1 MATLAAEAK
10 VEYLLQILAGLIG
23 IGGSTSSSNPGV
35 LTILSEVIKFAY
47 PAIDPVLLSLV
58 VRKAGL
64 ALDVATDPNAL
75 WLEIDNAI
83 VQGLDGQKPSVI
95 Q

>member
-1 MATLAAEAK
+1 MATHVAGAK
-10 VEYLLQILAGLIG
+10 VEYLLKILEGLIG
-23 IGGSTSSSNPGV
+23 FGGAGSSTNPGV
-35 LTILSEVIKFAY
+35 LTILGEVIKFVY
-47 PAIDPVLLSLV
+47 PAIDPVLLALV
-58 VRKAGL
+58 VRKGSL